1 MRQEYMIREFTVI
14 CNVTGKVEQVI
25 SYNSSEV
32 LPEVGQSFSKLL
44 DKDSQTVFR
53 NFLYTVKNQGY
64 ALGYVLTI
72 KIDNV
77 MQPVCVNA
85 YYKNH
90 KIYISVLI
98 GCQATIRTLSEIHRL
113 NQKQMD
119 YIKTEEIKDQEL
131 NEYVDMLENWV
142 MKDPLTNVFN
152 HRYFNSFIYKEAA
165 RAHQKQKR
173 ITIISIDFNK
183 LNEYN
188 KEFGFRKGDDL
199 LLNFVA
205 ITKNLI
211 RADKDHLFRLGG
223 DEFLLQCTDM
233 NQMKAYRLME
243 KIEDSLKLYTDYTS
257 ISYGIVE
264 ISPVDMGE
272 EFDINIYLEEAD
284 RKIKQD
290 KKTKKSYM
298 LQYKI

>member
-1 MRQEYMIREFTVI
+1 MKQEYVIKEYTVI
-14 CNVTGKVEQVI
+14 CNVTGKVEQIVN
-25 SYNSSEV
+25 YNSREIPIEIGSN
-32 LPEVGQSFSKLL
+32 FSLLL
-44 DKDSQTVFR
+44 DKDSRTVFK
-53 NFLYTVKNQGY
+53 NFLQSAREHGY
-64 ALGYVLTI
+64 ALGYVLSI
-72 KIDNV
+72 NIDNII
-77 MQPVCVNA
+77 QPVCMNA
-85 YYKNH
+85 FYKDQKFH
-90 KIYISVLI
+90 ISVLI
-98 GCQATIRTLSEIHRL
+98 GCRGTLETLYEISRLSE
-113 NQKQMD
+113 KQVNFV
-119 YIKTEEIKDQEL
+119 KTAEPSKEAST
-131 NEYVDMLENWV
+131 YVDMLENWV